1 MASVKGRNS
10 CIVKLTRL
18 SNLCCTVASAHWS
31 SQGSRSANKP
41 GSKPSSAAVDP
52 SRISVLLYV
61 SMGCIVLMADRNLLI
76 AQDELAAW
84 LGKALLHDRSVPIL
98 ANHVPP
104 PTTAVE
110 NERQSGR
117 AEVRQTL

>member
-18 SNLCCTVASAHWS
+18 SNLCCSVASAHWS

-61 SMGCIVLMADRNLLI
+61 SMGCLVLMADRNLLL
-76 AQDELAAW
+76 AQDELAAR
-84 LGKALLHDRSVPIL
+84 LGNAMDPRSK
-98 ANHVPP
+98 
-104 PTTAVE
+104 
-110 NERQSGR
+110 ERRVGNVWVSTCRYRWCQSH
-117 AEVRQTL
+117 